1 MSHSTTVMFRASPG
15 LLPRLYLTSSWI
27 PVATSLHECW
37 LFLFVLIT
45 LLFPLLLVGH
55 SGWQWFAKFSGL
67 FAGLLISQVFVRNSY
82 YVLVLCYSG
91 GCENICQ
98 KMNIQCMNFTHFST
112 YNSILQLKLLLS
124 L

>member
-1 MSHSTTVMFRASPG
+1 MSRSTTVMFRASPG

-55 SGWQWFAKFSGL
+55 SGWQWFAKFAGL
-67 FAGLLISQVFVRNSY
+67 FAGLLISQVFVKNLY
-82 YVLVLCYSG
+82 YQYFAAQVSVEVSAK
-91 GCENICQ
+91 

-112 YNSILQLKLLLS
+112 CNSILQLKLLLS